1 MKRVNLFTRIP
12 CYQDILELKKWNPVG
27 NFDRVSEMLLIAI
40 YSKSLDIKAQG
51 ENSNRK
57 KLLESQDAAE
67 KFWKRNWY

>member
-1 MKRVNLFTRIP
+1 
-12 CYQDILELKKWNPVG
+12 
-27 NFDRVSEMLLIAI
+27 MLLIAI
-40 YSKSLDIKAQG
+40 YNKSLDIKAQG